1 MSITYPKVCQ
11 SNHGKYYIDFVLN
24 NKRYRLKNGNK
35 IKLKLNPNSFP
46 VKHRR
51 RQAELLAKKVYDH
64 VVSNKYSFDKDNRS
78 NELALFDRL
87 IESKLSENL
96 SDHYRNTLRELSE
109 KLREQVIINNTIPI
123 EFTNDLVRS
132 YQNNTSFNTVRRH
145 INVLLNHL
153 SVMDSEWRNAL

>member
-11 SNHGKYYIDFVLN
+11 SIHGKYYIDFTLN
-24 NKRYRLKNGNK
+24 NRRYRLKNGNK

-64 VVSNKYSFDKDNRS
+64 VVSNNYSFDEDSRS

-96 SDHYRNTLRELSE
+96 SDHYRKTLRSS
-109 KLREQVIINNTIPI
+109 Q
-123 EFTNDLVRS
+123 RS
-132 YQNNTSFNTVRRH
+132 LESKF
-145 INVLLNHL
+145 
-153 SVMDSEWRNAL
+153 